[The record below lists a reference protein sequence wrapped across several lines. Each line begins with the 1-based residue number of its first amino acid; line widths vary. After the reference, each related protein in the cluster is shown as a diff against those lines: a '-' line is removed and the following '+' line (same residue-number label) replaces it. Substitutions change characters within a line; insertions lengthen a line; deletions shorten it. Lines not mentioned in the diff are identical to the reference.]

1 MNIFDTL
8 KKNLEDNGVLGEQAK
23 AIMEIAY
30 NHESFNNISD
40 RWCDDAGG
48 YPLGFMNIL
57 FDILRPIAYKWICEN
72 APHAW
77 FRPIFS
83 PGIVGLE
90 GKKLEAY
97 LDDYRESVQGLKKP
111 VQL

>member
-8 KKNLEDNGVLGEQAK
+8 KKNLEDNGVLGTQAD
-23 AIMEIAY
+23 AIMAIAY
-30 NHESFNNISD
+30 NDESFSNLNG
-40 RWCDDAGG
+40 RWSDDADG
-48 YPLGFMNIL
+48 YQPGFINIL
-57 FDILRPIAYKWICEN
+57 FGILRPIAYKWICEN

-90 GKKLEAY
+90 GKELE
-97 LDDYRESVQGLKKP
+97 DYITNYRNKMHNAAKTAQA
-111 VQL
+111 